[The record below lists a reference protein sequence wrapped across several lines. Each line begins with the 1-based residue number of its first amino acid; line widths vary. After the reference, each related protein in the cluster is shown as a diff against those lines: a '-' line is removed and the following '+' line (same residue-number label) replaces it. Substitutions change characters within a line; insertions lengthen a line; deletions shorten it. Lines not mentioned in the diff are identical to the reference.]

1 MTISNLNNMDKIL
14 HKHEYEVQSEY
25 VSTGKNLIGV
35 KVTATMERVI
45 CKTCQEDNIR
55 LKKKIWN

>member
-1 MTISNLNNMDKIL
+1 MDSKNL
-14 HKHEYEVQSEY
+14 HKHDYEVQSEY

-35 KVTATMERVI
+35 KVTATVERVI

-55 LKKKIWN
+55 LKKKI